1 MAYLNYYIIK
11 GDETMSKAIY
21 PGTFD
26 PITEGHLDII
36 KRASKTFDEVYV
48 AVMVNKAKTC
58 TFALEE
64 RIKFIKKCTKN
75 LKNVHVVSDNI
86 LTVELAKKL
95 NCNVIIRGIRAVT
108 DYEYELAQ
116 ATTNMALND
125 KVETYMMVAKPE
137 LSFISS
143 SIVKEIASFGGDISK
158 YIPKVITDEVIKK
171 LR

>member
-1 MAYLNYYIIK
+1 M
-11 GDETMSKAIY
+11 TKAIY

-48 AVMVNKAKTC
+48 AVMVNKAKIC
-58 TFALEE
+58 TFSLEE

-75 LKNVHVVSDNI
+75 LKNVKVVSDNI

-95 NCNVIIRGIRAVT
+95 NCNVIVRGIRAVT

-116 ATTNMALND
+116 ATTNMTLND
-125 KVETYMMVAKPE
+125 KIETCMIVSKPE

-158 YIPKVITDEVIKK
+158 YIPKAIANDVLKK
-171 LR
+171 LK